1 MFFRISNKCHDG
13 LLFLGKLA
21 SRWES
26 GELLS
31 VEEGARTAASAGYL
45 EQIITP
51 LRAAGLVEAKR
62 GPGGGYRLTKEPKK
76 TTVREAVEALEG
88 KISLVDCQSSGC
100 DRVQACGSEQ
110 LWNTL
115 QQRIGDTLG
124 EMTLADI
131 AEKSE

>member
-26 GELLS
+26 GEFLS

-51 LRAAGLVEAKR
+51 LRTAGLVEAKR
-62 GPGGGYRLTKEPKK
+62 GPGGGYRLAKHPKE
-76 TTVREAVEALEG
+76 TTVRDAVEALEG
-88 KISLVDCQSSGC
+88 KISLVDCQGSGC
-100 DRVQACGSEQ
+100 DRVQSCGSEH

-115 QQRIGDTLG
+115 QQRIGETLG
-124 EMTLADI
+124 NLTLADI
-131 AEKSE
+131 AERGE

>member
-31 VEEGARTAASAGYL
+31 VEDGARTAASAGYL

-51 LRAAGLVEAKR
+51 LRTAGLVEARR
-62 GPGGGYRLTKEPKK
+62 GPGGGYRLTKDPKE
-76 TTVREAVEALEG
+76 TTVRTVVEALEG
-88 KISLVDCQSSGC
+88 KIALVDCQGSGC
-100 DRVQACGSEQ
+100 DRSESCGSEH

-115 QQRIGDTLG
+115 QRRIGETLG

-131 AEKSE
+131 ADAKV